1 MSVLETSNDII
12 KDITKLKI
20 DSENDKQ
27 MYFGG
32 LGYKKGK
39 EDNLNITKERKWS
52 MRDMQQSNDSIP
64 IPTSPRNSK
73 QLRITYL
80 RTVIKYLDYQSM
92 FNLSLVNKEFYSFLN
107 SIYFYKFISQV
118 KEGQKSNAKTAELN
132 TSFSSN
138 NSLFASKKKGGGFLS
153 ALTGALSIFAPVTDN
168 TTKKEPKL
176 DIKEIRTRIELHEKV
191 LNDKL
196 RNLQLSKEIIDIRT
210 NIDKL
215 IEERYQT
222 KNKED
227 SSDDKEIEKIK
238 REKIEATYLEL
249 KREVDVLNTESIKL
263 KNRYEILQKQDIDKE
278 MMMNML
284 GNYIKNNFNT
294 SKVNS

>member
-27 MYFGG
+27 YYCGG

-52 MRDMQQSNDSIP
+52 MRDMQISNDAIP
-64 IPTSPRNSK
+64 IPTSPRNNK

-92 FNLSLVNKEFYSFLN
+92 FNLSLVNKEFYSFLT

-118 KEGQKSNAKTAELN
+118 KEGQKNNKTAELN

-191 LNDKL
+191 LNEKM
-196 RNLQLSKEIIDIRT
+196 RNLQISKEIIDIRT

-249 KREVDVLNTESIKL
+249 KREVDALNTESIKL

-278 MMMNML
+278 MKLNML
-284 GNYIKNNFNT
+284 GNYIKNNFTT
-294 SKVNS
+294 SKVSS

>member
-73 QLRITYL
+73 QFRITYL

-107 SIYFYKFISQV
+107 SIYFYKFISR
-118 KEGQKSNAKTAELN
+118 K
-132 TSFSSN
+132 
-138 NSLFASKKKGGGFLS
+138 
-153 ALTGALSIFAPVTDN
+153 
-168 TTKKEPKL
+168 
-176 DIKEIRTRIELHEKV
+176 
-191 LNDKL
+191 
-196 RNLQLSKEIIDIRT
+196 
-210 NIDKL
+210 
-215 IEERYQT
+215 
-222 KNKED
+222 
-227 SSDDKEIEKIK
+227 
-238 REKIEATYLEL
+238 
-249 KREVDVLNTESIKL
+249 
-263 KNRYEILQKQDIDKE
+263 
-278 MMMNML
+278 
-284 GNYIKNNFNT
+284 
-294 SKVNS
+294 